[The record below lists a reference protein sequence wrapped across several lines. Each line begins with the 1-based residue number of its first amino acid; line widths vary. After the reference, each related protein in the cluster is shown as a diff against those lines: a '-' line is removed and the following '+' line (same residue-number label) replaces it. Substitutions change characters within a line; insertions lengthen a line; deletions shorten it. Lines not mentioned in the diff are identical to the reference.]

1 MEKEKEK
8 WVGPKVINNGIP
20 PEEEKFEPEVDPD
33 MGMTEEEFNWDDARW
48 EGGANSDFMSNLF
61 TPRHLQINENPH
73 TTDALAYGNA
83 YDEYHDQGG
92 FGGGMD

>member
-1 MEKEKEK
+1 MIPG
-8 WVGPKVINNGIP
+8 VRQMTSLLNSINLHDLGPY
-20 PEEEKFEPEVDPD
+20 
-33 MGMTEEEFNWDDARW
+33 MTEEEFNWDDARW

-83 YDEYHDQGG
+83 YNMWEGGDHDN
-92 FGGGMD
+92 